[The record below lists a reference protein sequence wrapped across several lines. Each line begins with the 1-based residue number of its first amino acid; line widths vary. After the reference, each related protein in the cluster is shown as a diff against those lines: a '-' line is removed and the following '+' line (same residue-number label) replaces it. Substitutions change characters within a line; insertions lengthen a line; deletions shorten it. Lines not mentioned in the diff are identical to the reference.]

1 MEPDGMLPLWTF
13 SKMRIEGKVALI
25 TGASRGIGAACAA
38 EFRAR
43 GARLSLV
50 ARSEQ
55 GLAEAG
61 GPEDLITAGDIADE
75 AVRARAVERTIE
87 RFGRIDILVNNAAAG
102 LYLPAWDTPPDMARR
117 LFELNFLAPLGM
129 ARLVA
134 PHMRAQG
141 AGAIVNVAS
150 VAAKATLPW
159 LTLYSASKA
168 ALCALTDGLRVELA
182 PCGIHAM
189 AVCPGY
195 VRTTFQQNALAGE
208 PPESVRKSRR
218 FTITAETCARAIAR
232 GVEREA
238 RTVMTP
244 PSAWLLVAA
253 ARLFPRQLD
262 ARFAAMLH
270 RV

>member
-1 MEPDGMLPLWTF
+1 
-13 SKMRIEGKVALI
+13 MRIEGKVALI

-38 EFRAR
+38 ELAAR

-50 ARSEQ
+50 ARSEE
-55 GLAEAG
+55 GLAAAG
-61 GPEDLITAGDIADE
+61 GRDALVTAGDITDE
-75 AVRARAVERTIE
+75 SLRARAVERTLE
-87 RFGRIDILVNNAAAG
+87 RFGRIDILVNNAGAG
-102 LYLPAWDTPPDMARR
+102 LYLPAWDTPPDPARR
-117 LFELNFLAPLGM
+117 LFELNFFAPLAM

-141 AGAIVNVAS
+141 GGAIVNVSS

-182 PCGIHAM
+182 PYGIHAM

-195 VRTTFQQNALAGE
+195 VRTTFQEHALAGK

-218 FTITAETCARAIAR
+218 FTITAEECARAIAR
-232 GVEREA
+232 GIEREA
-238 RTVMTP
+238 RTVMAP
-244 PSAWLLVAA
+244 RSAWLLVAA

-270 RV
+270 GV

>member
-1 MEPDGMLPLWTF
+1 
-13 SKMRIEGKVALI
+13 MRIEGKVALI

-50 ARSEQ
+50 ARSEP
-55 GLAEAG
+55 GLAAAG
-61 GPEDLITAGDIADE
+61 GPEALLTAGDIAGE
-75 AVRARAVERTIE
+75 ALRARAVERTLE
-87 RFGRIDILVNNAAAG
+87 RFGRIDILVNNAGAG
-102 LYLPAWDTPPDMARR
+102 LYLPAWDTQLEEARR
-117 LFELNFLAPLGM
+117 LFDLNFFAPFAM

-134 PHMRAQG
+134 PHMRA
-141 AGAIVNVAS
+141 AGGGVIVNVTS

-168 ALCALTDGLRVELA
+168 ALGALTAGLRVELA
-182 PCGIHAM
+182 PYGVRLMEVA
-189 AVCPGY
+189 PGY
-195 VRTTFQQNALAGE
+195 VRTTFQEHALAGK

-238 RTVMTP
+238 RTVMAP
-244 PSAWLLVAA
+244 RSAWLLVAA

-262 ARFAAMLH
+262 ARFGAMLH

>member
-1 MEPDGMLPLWTF
+1 
-13 SKMRIEGKVALI
+13 MRIEGKVALI

-38 EFRAR
+38 ELAAR

-55 GLAEAG
+55 GLAAAG
-61 GPEDLITAGDIADE
+61 GPDALATAGDITDE
-75 AVRARAVERTIE
+75 AVRARVVERTLE
-87 RFGRIDILVNNAAAG
+87 RFGRIDILINNAGAG
-102 LYLPAWDTPPDMARR
+102 LYLPAWDTPPDEARR
-117 LFELNFLAPLGM
+117 LFELNFFAPLAM
-129 ARLVA
+129 ARLVG

-141 AGAIVNVAS
+141 GGTIVNVSS

-182 PCGIHAM
+182 PYGIHAM
-189 AVCPGY
+189 AACPGY
-195 VRTTFQQNALAGE
+195 VRTGFQEHALAGK

-218 FTITAETCARAIAR
+218 FTITAEECARAIAR
-232 GVEREA
+232 GIEREA
-238 RTVMTP
+238 RTVMAP
-244 PSAWLLVAA
+244 RSAWLLVAA